1 MGERELKGAL
11 EHIHR
16 RLLEEGERVV
26 VFFKTLTQ
34 DQLESIIY
42 PDGPRWNTRQVLSH
56 LVATE
61 KAYQHHLEQLLKSG
75 DQLLFDK
82 DIDEFNQAEVR
93 KLEGIPVQELL
104 ESFRQARQRTL
115 HLVETMHD
123 RDLSL
128 TAVHPWFGEQQIG
141 WLLKLI
147 YRHNAMHLKD
157 VRSHLLSPASPSGTS
172 EG

>member
-1 MGERELKGAL
+1 MNEAL

-26 VFFKTLTQ
+26 AFFESLSR
-34 DQLESIIY
+34 DQLESVIY
-42 PDGPRWNTRQVLSH
+42 PDGPRWNTRQVLCH

-61 KAYQHHLEQLLKSG
+61 NAYQHHLEKLLTSG

-93 KLEGIPVQELL
+93 KLDGIPVQELL

-147 YRHNAMHLKD
+147 YRHNAMHLQD
-157 VRSHLLSPASPSGTS
+157 VRRHLLSPASLSGSS